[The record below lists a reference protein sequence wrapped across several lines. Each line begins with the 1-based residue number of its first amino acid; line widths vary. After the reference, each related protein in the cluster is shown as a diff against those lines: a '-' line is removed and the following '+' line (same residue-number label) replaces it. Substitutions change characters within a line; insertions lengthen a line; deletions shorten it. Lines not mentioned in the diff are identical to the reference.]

1 MKVWNYFKKRRKKA
15 LSRNYIIGDSESI
28 SISNINIDL
37 RNPKSGKKYLS
48 IGKNSM
54 VNINACF
61 ETEEGIVEIGDNV
74 NAGAVDIICRNKVQ
88 IDDNVLMA
96 WGILLYDHNSHS
108 FDYLERR
115 KDIEKVVSDKKN
127 GRDVI
132 KFKTKNW
139 DVVYDA
145 PIHICHD
152 AWIGEGVTILSGV
165 TIGEGAIIGAGS
177 VVRESVPPWTIA
189 YGNPCT
195 VVDYNRYKP
204 EEE

>member
-1 MKVWNYFKKRRKKA
+1 MSNNA
-15 LSRNYIIGDSESI
+15 ISGDVESI
-28 SISNINIDL
+28 SISNINIEL
-37 RNPKSGKKYLS
+37 RNPIKGKKYLS

-54 VNINACF
+54 VEINACF
-61 ETEEGIVEIGDNV
+61 ETGEGFVEIGDNV
-74 NAGAVDIICRNKVQ
+74 NAGSVSIICRNKVQ

-108 FDYLERR
+108 FDYRERR
-115 KDIEKVVSDKKN
+115 KDIEKVISDKKN
-127 GRDVI
+127 GNDVL

-177 VVRESVPPWTIA
+177 VVRESIPSWAIA
-189 YGNPCT
+189 YGNPCV
-195 VVDYNRYKP
+195 VVDYNRFKP
-204 EEE
+204 NEGVMQE